1 MDKKRHLNPII
12 IAMIVFTT
20 FLVGTTV
27 VQAQGL
33 VEATL
38 SAEGENLTVGD
49 PIKLTLSVTHAADQT
64 VILPQLES
72 NWGDFIVHSQA
83 PAETVTNADGT
94 KTTSQVIDVR
104 LFAPGTFTTP
114 PLPITISDSSGQLS
128 EVIAPPASLII
139 NSVLVEGDTE
149 LRDIK
154 PQAELP
160 YTNLLPWII
169 GGILI
174 AGALGSAALWM
185 RRRQSSLAQGAI
197 DNRLPHE
204 VALDELER
212 IGKLRLPESGHFKEH
227 YTLVSDCI
235 RVYIERTFQ
244 IPVLERTTSEIR
256 YRLKSTAIQP
266 DVSQLIVFL
275 LDESDLVKFSKF
287 TPDTASAI
295 QLLVTGRQIVTATK
309 PIVETTSDRIEEIG
323 RTPSDPD
330 SILPT
335 KNRNQQPTEVSA

>member
-1 MDKKRHLNPII
+1 MDKKRYLNPII
-12 IAMIVFTT
+12 AIIVLTT
-20 FLVGTTV
+20 FLVGATV
-27 VQAQGL
+27 VQAQAL
-33 VEATL
+33 VEASLT
-38 SAEGENLTVGD
+38 AEGENLTVGD
-49 PIKLTLSVTHAADQT
+49 PIKLNLAVTHAADQT

-83 PAETVTNADGT
+83 PAETITNPDGT

-104 LFAPGTFTTP
+104 LFAPGTFTTHP
-114 PLPITISDSSGQLS
+114 IPITISDSSGQLS
-128 EVIAPPASLII
+128 EVTAPPASLMI

-169 GGILI
+169 GGMLI
-174 AGALGSAALWM
+174 AGIIGGAALWR
-185 RRRQSSLAQGAI
+185 RRRQSSLAQAAI

-212 IGKLRLPESGHFKEH
+212 IGKLGLPESGHFKEH

-235 RVYIERTFQ
+235 RVYMERTFQ

-256 YRLKSTAIQP
+256 YRLKETSISP
-266 DVSQLIVFL
+266 DVSQIFVFL

-287 TPDTASAI
+287 TPDKANAD
-295 QLLVTGRQIVTATK
+295 QLLETGRQIVTATK
-309 PIVETTSDRIEEIG
+309 PVVETTSDHKEEIG

-330 SILPT
+330 SNYPT
-335 KNRNQQPTEVSA
+335 NNRNQQPTEVSA

>member
-1 MDKKRHLNPII
+1 MDKKRRLIPVII
-12 IAMIVFTT
+12 MIVLTT
-20 FLVGTTV
+20 FLVGTTN

-38 SAEGENLTVGD
+38 TTEGENLTVGD

-83 PAETVTNADGT
+83 PAETITNPDGT

-128 EVIAPPASLII
+128 EVTAMPVSLMI
-139 NSVLVEGDTE
+139 NSVLVEGDNE

-160 YTNLLPWII
+160 YTNLVPWII
-169 GGILI
+169 GGMLI
-174 AGALGSAALWM
+174 AGALGGAALWR
-185 RRRQSSLAQGAI
+185 RRRQTSLAQAAI

-204 VALDELER
+204 AALDELER
-212 IGKLRLPESGHFKEH
+212 ISKLGLPESGHFKEH

-235 RVYIERTFQ
+235 RVYMERTFQ

-256 YRLKSTAIQP
+256 YRLKGTSITP
-266 DVSQLIVFL
+266 DVSRKFLFL

-287 TPDTASAI
+287 TPETASAT
-295 QLLVTGRQIVTATK
+295 LLLETGRQIIADTK
-309 PIVETTSDRIEEIG
+309 PVVEIIDEKNEASGNPQSNFPT
-323 RTPSDPD
+323 D
-330 SILPT
+330 S
-335 KNRNQQPTEVSA
+335 RNQTSEVSA

>member
-1 MDKKRHLNPII
+1 MDKKRYLNPII
-12 IAMIVFTT
+12 VL
-20 FLVGTTV
+20 LVLTATLIGTTI
-27 VQAQGL
+27 VQAQDL

-38 SAEGENLTVGD
+38 TSEGENLTVGD

-72 NWGDFIVHSQA
+72 NWGDFIVHSQTA
-83 PAETVTNADGT
+83 AETVTNPDGT

-104 LFAPGTFTTP
+104 LFAPGTFATP
-114 PLPITISDSSGQLS
+114 PLTITISDSSGQLS
-128 EVIAPPASLII
+128 EVTAPPASLLI

-169 GGILI
+169 GGMLI
-174 AGALGSAALWM
+174 AGVLGGAALWQ
-185 RRRQSSLAQGAI
+185 RRRKTNLAQAGI

-204 VALDELER
+204 AALDELER
-212 IGKLRLPESGHFKEH
+212 IGKLGLPESERFKEH

-244 IPVLERTTSEIR
+244 IPVVERTTSEIR
-256 YRLKSTAIQP
+256 YRLKSTEIPP
-266 DVSQLIVFL
+266 DVSQLFVFL

-287 TPDTASAI
+287 TPDTKSAA
-295 QLLVTGRQIVTATK
+295 QLIETGRQIVTATK
-309 PIVETTSDRIEEIG
+309 PVVETTSDPKEEIG

-330 SILPT
+330 SNYPP
-335 KNRNQQPTEVSA
+335 NSRNHQTTEVSA

>member
-12 IAMIVFTT
+12 IAMIVLTT

-38 SAEGENLTVGD
+38 TAEGENLTVGD
-49 PIKLTLSVTHAADQT
+49 PIRLTLSVTHAADQT
-64 VILPQLES
+64 VISPQLES

-114 PLPITISDSSGQLS
+114 PLPITISDSGGQLS
-128 EVIAPPASLII
+128 EVTAPPASLIV

-160 YTNLLPWII
+160 TTNLLPWII

-174 AGALGSAALWM
+174 AGAIGGAALWM
-185 RRRQSSLAQGAI
+185 RRRKSSLVQGAI

-212 IGKLRLPESGHFKEH
+212 IGKLGLPESRHFKEH

-235 RVYIERTFQ
+235 RVYMERTFQ

-256 YRLKSTAIQP
+256 YRLKATAIQP
-266 DVSQLIVFL
+266 DVSQMFVFL
-275 LDESDLVKFSKF
+275 LDECDLVKFSKF

-295 QLLVTGRQIVTATK
+295 QLLETGRQIVAATK
-309 PIVETTSDRIEEIG
+309 PVVETTSDRKEEIG

-330 SILPT
+330 SNYPT
-335 KNRNQQPTEVSA
+335 NNRNQQPTEVSA